1 MSSYLETV
9 PYNVLCHI
17 AYLSASSCVL
27 AVPSDVLRLMLTSR
41 TIYHTLAVSSCP
53 HLYADL
59 FRVKFDIAAHKRRMR
74 FPGQLT
80 SSSLSA
86 ELVRRY
92 GMLRHVR
99 LGQVPSQVLLAQDLF
114 TAYMMI
120 LESDGLNEKQLEE
133 VHFSEYAT
141 TIVRNRLSRSGAKDL
156 LAEGIDSLAMWTMWL
171 TLSPREYINFFRCCR
186 LADMAYSC
194 RDCQLNASRR
204 TKRVAQ
210 FAPTPGDFGLNG
222 KLRPDYRIERS
233 HLIRN
238 VCPGRPEWHAQNV
251 PSRRCGWK

>member
-1 MSSYLETV
+1 
-9 PYNVLCHI
+9 
-17 AYLSASSCVL
+17 
-27 AVPSDVLRLMLTSR
+27 
-41 TIYHTLAVSSCP
+41 
-53 HLYADL
+53 
-59 FRVKFDIAAHKRRMR
+59 MR